1 MRIINPNRNVLRM
14 ISILYFFILALNSF
28 GQSTDDGVLTIQDVK
43 PGADVFLE
51 TISPEDF
58 SSVAVVAHAGSTLQ
72 GGGHLIDEMMAKDWP
87 IEFVYAPEHGFRSQ
101 ADAGAHISDG
111 KDQKTGLLVKSL
123 YGKNRRPDPE
133 DIRSLDAIVFD
144 LQDVGVRFYTY
155 LSTLKYVLEAAA
167 KEGIP
172 VYVLDRPNPN
182 GFYVDGPVL
191 DTAFRSFV
199 GIIPVPIVHGM
210 TLGEM
215 ALLIAGEQWI
225 GQADNLDLKIISCEG
240 YDREKTYFPPVS
252 PSPNLPNIRSILL
265 YPHICYFE
273 ATSCSVGRGTE
284 QPFELIAHP
293 NWTSYD
299 YAITPVSGPGA
310 SAPKH
315 QNTVCYGWNLNSISL
330 DILTS
335 RTEIDW
341 SWWMAAGREFDRWQ
355 DWIDRPEF
363 LNLLLGSDQWK
374 MMFEPGGMQ
383 KWKQSYQEELS
394 AFKSVRAQYLLYD

>member
-1 MRIINPNRNVLRM
+1 MKRSGQIHIA
-14 ISILYFFILALNSF
+14 ILTLFFGFQYLLPLASW
-28 GQSTDDGVLTIQDVK
+28 GQSEVAQVMTIQDVK
-43 PGADVFLE
+43 PGADIFLKNYR
-51 TISPEDF
+51 PEDF
-58 SSVAVVAHAGSTLQ
+58 SSIAVVAHAGSTLQ
-72 GGGHLIDEMMAKDWP
+72 GGGHLIDEMVARNWP
-87 IEFVYAPEHGFRSQ
+87 IKFVYAPEHGFRSD

-111 KDQKTGLLVKSL
+111 RDHKSGLLVKSL
-123 YGKNRRPDPE
+123 YGDNRRPDPN
-133 DIRSLDAIVFD
+133 DIKSLDAIVFD

-155 LSTLKYVLEAAA
+155 LSTLKYVLDAASMQ
-167 KEGIP
+167 GVP
-172 VYVLDRPNPN
+172 VYILDRPNPN

-225 GQADNLDLKIISCEG
+225 GQADNLDLTIIPCEG
-240 YDREKTYFPPVS
+240 YDRDKTYFPPVP

-284 QPFELIAHP
+284 QPFELVAHP
-293 NWTSYD
+293 NWTSYE

-310 SAPKH
+310 TAPKH

-330 DILTS
+330 DSLTS
-335 RTEIDW
+335 RSEIDW
-341 SWWMAAGREFDRWQ
+341 SWWLSAGREFDRWQ

-363 LNLLLGSDQWK
+363 LNLLLGTDQWK
-374 MMFEPGGMQ
+374 MMFEPNGME
-383 KWKQSYQEELS
+383 KWKQSYQKELS
-394 AFKSVRAQYLLYD
+394 AFGSVRAQYLLYD